1 MNENNENREKK
12 DPRILGVQDITDI
25 RNLVNS
31 FGTDVAEYT
40 DHMQTIIELF
50 KTEDPT
56 VQSLFE
62 SGNFGQI
69 HQENLEFI
77 NKALINYYKVI
88 NGDDGLVAA
97 TNKYLNDQEIR
108 LQTGK

>member
-1 MNENNENREKK
+1 MDENSGKK
-12 DPRILGVQDITDI
+12 EARILGVQDITDI
-25 RNLVNS
+25 RTLLNS
-31 FGTDVAEYT
+31 FSKDVTEYT

-69 HQENLEFI
+69 QQENIELI
-77 NKALINYYKVI
+77 NKALINYYDII
-88 NGDDGLVAA
+88 NGADGLVAA
-97 TNKYLNDQEIR
+97 TNKYLNAQESR

>member
-1 MNENNENREKK
+1 MNGNSDQKG
-12 DPRILGVQDITDI
+12 PRILGVQDITDI

-31 FGTDVAEYT
+31 FGKDVAEYT

-56 VQSLFE
+56 VQSLFG

-69 HQENLEFI
+69 QQENLELI
-77 NKALINYYKVI
+77 NKALINYYNII

-97 TNKYLNDQEIR
+97 TNKYLNAQESR

>member
-1 MNENNENREKK
+1 
-12 DPRILGVQDITDI
+12 
-25 RNLVNS
+25 
-31 FGTDVAEYT
+31 
-40 DHMQTIIELF
+40 MQTIIELF

-69 HQENLEFI
+69 QQENIELI
-77 NKALINYYKVI
+77 NKALINYYDII
-88 NGDDGLVAA
+88 NGADGLVAA
-97 TNKYLNDQEIR
+97 TNKYLNAQESR